1 MKNDKTNKNG
11 AKNDRVCLEI
21 EIREVECDNG
31 TQDGKKEA
39 DWETKIY
46 NALNTAEVISVKLAQ
61 INQLLK
67 KAKKKRK
74 KKAKKLGKV
83 DKKTGTLILKGQKK
97 QKAAKV
103 QKRYKPPKSK

>member
-1 MKNDKTNKNG
+1 MKKRNNEAQNDCM
-11 AKNDRVCLEI
+11 RLEV
-21 EIREVECDNG
+21 EIREVEGEKCPTVRKNDV
-31 TQDGKKEA
+31 

-61 INQLLK
+61 INQVLK
-67 KAKKKRK
+67 KAKKQRK
-74 KKAKKLGKV
+74 KKVKKLGKV

-103 QKRYKPPKSK
+103 QKRYKPPKNK